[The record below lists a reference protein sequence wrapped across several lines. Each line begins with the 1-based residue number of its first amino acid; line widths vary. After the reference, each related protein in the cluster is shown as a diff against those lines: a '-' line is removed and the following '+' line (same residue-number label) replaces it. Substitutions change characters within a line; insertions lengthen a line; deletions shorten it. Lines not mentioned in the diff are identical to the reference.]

1 MNKRPVKVRYVSWND
16 IQEVLN
22 ALAKHIAES
31 YIPSVIISIAKGGLI
46 PARILADLLNVDE
59 MGFIEVKFYKGIGIR
74 GEKPFIRSIAL
85 PQLRDKNVL
94 VVDDVADSG
103 RTIQLVVDTISV
115 YAPKSLK
122 SSVLYVK
129 PWSTFTPDYY
139 YSITDEWLVFPW
151 EVCEAVREGVTLL
164 DSEFVDT
171 SRYCRLS

>member
-1 MNKRPVKVRYVSWND
+1 MNRKPVKVRYVSWNN

-22 ALAKHIAES
+22 VLARRIAES
-31 YIPSVIISIAKGGLI
+31 YIPNVIISIAKGGLI

-74 GEKPFIRSIAL
+74 GERPFVRSIAL

-129 PWSTFTPDYY
+129 PWSTYIPDYY
-139 YSITDEWLVFPW
+139 YSITDEWIVFPW
-151 EVCEAVREGVTLL
+151 EVCEAIREGVILS
-164 DSEFVDT
+164 DNEFINT
-171 SRYCRLS
+171 GKYCRSS